1 MMSGQDSERRPL
13 GASGVDVS
21 VVGLGGY
28 WLGGTDPAAAAS
40 VLEAS
45 LAAGVDWVDT
55 AEGYFDG
62 ANEANLG
69 QALRS
74 VPAMKVG
81 SKVSPWRTQLTSS
94 GVRGACEASLRRL
107 GREQVDVYLVHAPRP
122 EVALEETWTAMAN
135 LVGDGL
141 VRSIGLSNYT
151 IEDIRLAHAIRPVDV
166 VQDGLS
172 LIDNLAGRELFAAC
186 AQLGIASVVYEPLA
200 NALLT
205 GTITSDTDL
214 SDQREWP
221 LIFER
226 LFAPGRFERSL
237 DVVARLRALAQ
248 DWGHSVSQVAIAW
261 CTHQSGVAS
270 VLAGTTSSRHARSN
284 AFAGSIRLTGEQL
297 ADLEAL
303 IPLGPAFL

>member
-1 MMSGQDSERRPL
+1 MSGQDLERRPL
-13 GASGVDVS
+13 GGSGVDVS

-28 WLGGTDPAAAAS
+28 WMGGADPAAATA

-69 QALRS
+69 VALRS

-81 SKVSPWRTQLTSS
+81 SKVSPWRTPLTSA
-94 GVRGACEASLRRL
+94 GVRRACEASLRRL
-107 GREQVDVYLVHAPRP
+107 GREQLDVYLVHAPRP
-122 EVALEETWTAMAN
+122 EVPLEETWTAMAE
-135 LVGDGL
+135 LVSDGL
-141 VRSIGLSNYT
+141 VRSIGLSNFS
-151 IEDIRLAHAIRPVDV
+151 IEDVRLAHAIRPVDV

-172 LIDNLAGRELFAAC
+172 LIDNLAGRELFAEGAR
-186 AQLGIASVVYEPLA
+186 LGIAGVVYEPLA

-205 GTITSDTDL
+205 GAINADSDL

-221 LIFER
+221 LIYER

-237 DVVARLRALAQ
+237 DVVARLRVLAR
-248 DWGHSVSQVAIAW
+248 DWDLSVSQVAIAW
-261 CTHQSGVAS
+261 CTHQAGVAS
-270 VLAGTTSSRHARSN
+270 VLAGTTSPGHARSN
-284 AFAGSIRLTGEQL
+284 ASAGSVRLSREQL
-297 ADLEAL
+297 ARLDEL

>member
-1 MMSGQDSERRPL
+1 MSGQELERRPL

-28 WLGGTDPAAAAS
+28 WLGGTDRAAAAA

-45 LAAGVDWVDT
+45 FTAGVDWVDT
-55 AEGYFDG
+55 SEGYFDG
-62 ANEANLG
+62 ANEADLG
-69 QALRS
+69 LALGS

-81 SKVSPWRTQLTSS
+81 SKVSPWRTQLTSA
-94 GVRGACEASLRRL
+94 GIRGACEASLRRL
-107 GREQVDVYLVHAPRP
+107 GREQLDVYLVHAPST
-122 EVALEETWTAMAN
+122 EVPLEETWTAMAN

-141 VRSIGLSNYT
+141 VRSIGLSNFS
-151 IEDIRLAHAIRPVDV
+151 IEDVRLAQAIRPVDV

-172 LIDNLAGRELFAAC
+172 LIDNLAGRELFSAC
-186 AQLGIASVVYEPLA
+186 AQLGIAGVVYEPLA

-205 GTITSDTDL
+205 GAITPDSDL

-261 CTHQSGVAS
+261 CTHQRGVAS
-270 VLAGTTSSRHARSN
+270 VLAGTTSSRHAQSN
-284 AFAGSIRLTGEQL
+284 GFAGSIRLTSEQL
-297 ADLEAL
+297 ACLEAL

>member
-1 MMSGQDSERRPL
+1 MSGQDLEHRPL

-28 WLGGTDPAAAAS
+28 WLGGTDPTAAS
-40 VLEAS
+40 AVLEAS
-45 LAAGVDWVDT
+45 FAAGVDWVDT

-69 QALRS
+69 LALRS
-74 VPAMKVG
+74 VPGMKVG
-81 SKVSPWRTQLTSS
+81 SKVSPWRTQPTSA
-94 GVRGACEASLRRL
+94 GVRSACEASLRRL
-107 GREQVDVYLVHAPRP
+107 GREQLDAYLVHAPAP
-122 EVALEETWTAMAN
+122 EIPLEETWTAMAD
-135 LVGDGL
+135 LVEDGL
-141 VRSIGLSNYT
+141 VLSIGLSNFS
-151 IEDIRLAHAIRPVDV
+151 IEDVRLAHAIRPVDL

-186 AQLGIASVVYEPLA
+186 AQLGIAGVVYEPLA

-205 GTITSDTDL
+205 GAITLDTDL

-248 DWGHSVSQVAIAW
+248 DWGHSASQVAIAW
-261 CTHQSGVAS
+261 CTHQTGVAA
-270 VLAGTTSSRHARSN
+270 VLAGTTSARHAQSN
-284 AFAGSIRLTGEQL
+284 GLAASIRLTSEQL
-297 ADLEAL
+297 ASLEAL